1 MRKQVGT
8 CSSDSSKVTEMYVF
22 GVRIPTM
29 SDWLQSSYYSN
40 SFFQSLSHLM
50 WRTDSLEK
58 TLVLDKIEGRKRRG
72 QQRTRSLHHWLNG
85 HEFKQT
91 LGDSEGQEAWCA
103 TIHGVSKSYTWLS
116 DWTATTMKLDQ
127 THRYKN
133 QRSGYQR
140 RNLGQV
146 IH

>member
-1 MRKQVGT
+1 MLSN
-8 CSSDSSKVTEMYVF
+8 CSGEDSRAPWSARRSDQSILNKINPEYSLEAPMLKLKLQYF
-22 GVRIPTM
+22 G
-29 SDWLQSSYYSN
+29 
-40 SFFQSLSHLM
+40 HLM

-116 DWTATTMKLDQ
+116 DWTATTMKLNQ